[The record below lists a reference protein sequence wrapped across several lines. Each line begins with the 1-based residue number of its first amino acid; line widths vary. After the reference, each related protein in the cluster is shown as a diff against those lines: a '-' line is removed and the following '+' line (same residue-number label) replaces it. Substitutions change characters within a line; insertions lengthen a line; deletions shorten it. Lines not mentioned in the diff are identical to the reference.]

1 LFVHPSKN
9 PGKKVNWRHNI
20 QQNYIQQN
28 DTEYNDIQ
36 QILNIV
42 QPLKEKNIDRSAEY
56 IIKVNLQWH
65 FVECHSAKCSSTG
78 CRGAG

>member
-1 LFVHPSKN
+1 MAYKSSTTLTPDRAFLLWKQVLILFTAPPAYLFVHPSKN

-36 QILNIV
+36 QNLNIV
-42 QPLKEKNIDRSAEY
+42 
-56 IIKVNLQWH
+56 
-65 FVECHSAKCSSTG
+65 
-78 CRGAG
+78 